1 MKAATYVS
9 AGELKL
15 TDKER
20 PHVIKPT
27 DAVVRMLK
35 TTICG
40 TDLHIL
46 GGDVPACKPGT
57 TLGHEGIGI
66 VEEVGEGVN
75 NFKVGD
81 KVIVSCV
88 TACNTCYY
96 CKHGLPSHCEHGGWI
111 LGHLIEGTQAEYIHI
126 PQADGSLYHAPESV
140 NDEALV
146 MLSDILP
153 TSYEIGVLPSH
164 VKPGD
169 TVCIVGAGP
178 IGLSALLSVQFFSP
192 SRIIMVDLSQAR
204 LDASREFGATDTV
217 LSTTTE
223 EVREK
228 IMEMTDGRGV
238 DVVFECVGY
247 PATFDICQNV
257 VSIGG
262 HISNVGVHGKPV
274 SFNLDDLWIK
284 NITLSTGLVN
294 ANTTEM
300 LLDVLKTGKI
310 DATKLIT
317 HHFKLSEVEEAYK
330 VFKNAEANQTL
341 KVIIENDITE

>member
-9 AGELKL
+9 AGVLEL
-15 TDKER
+15 TEKEK
-20 PHVIKPT
+20 PYVVKPT
-27 DAVVRMLK
+27 DAVVRMVK
-35 TTICG
+35 STICG

-57 TLGHEGIGI
+57 TLGHEAIGI
-66 VEEVGEGVN
+66 VEEVGDAVS

-96 CKHGLPSHCEHGGWI
+96 CKHQLPSHCEDGGWI

-126 PQADGSLYHAPESV
+126 PHADGSLYHAPESV
-140 NDEALV
+140 DDEALV

-178 IGLSALLSVQFFSP
+178 IGLAALLTVQFFSP
-192 SRIIMVDLSQAR
+192 SRIIMVDLSESR
-204 LDASREFGATDTV
+204 LEASKGFGATDTIV
-217 LSTTTE
+217 STTTE
-223 EVREK
+223 EVRDKVLEL
-228 IMEMTDGRGV
+228 TDGRGV
-238 DVVFECVGY
+238 DIVFECVGY

-257 VSIGG
+257 VAVGG
-262 HISNVGVHGKPV
+262 HIANVGVHGKPV
-274 SFNLDDLWIK
+274 DFNLQDLWIK
-284 NITLSTGLVN
+284 NITLNTGLVN
-294 ANTTEM
+294 ANTTDM
-300 LLDVLKTGKI
+300 LLEVLKSGKI

-317 HHFKLSEVEEAYK
+317 HHFKLSEIDEAYK
-330 VFKNAEANQTL
+330 VFKNAEENHTL
-341 KVIIENDITE
+341 KVIIENDLS

>member
-1 MKAATYVS
+1 MKAAVYES
-9 AGELKL
+9 AGVLKL
-15 TDKER
+15 VDKER
-20 PHVIKPT
+20 PHVVKPT
-27 DAVVRMLK
+27 DAVVRMQK

-46 GGDVPACKPGT
+46 GGDIPACKPGT

-66 VEEVGEGVN
+66 VEEVGDGVN

-81 KVIVSCV
+81 RVIVSCV

-96 CKHGLPSHCEHGGWI
+96 CKHNLPSHCENGGWI
-111 LGHLIEGTQAEYIHI
+111 LGHLIEGTQSEYIHI
-126 PQADGSLYHAPESV
+126 PQADGSLYHAPDSV

-153 TSYEIGVLPSH
+153 TAYEIGVLPSH

-178 IGLSALLSVQFFSP
+178 IGLSALLSVQFYSP

-217 LSTTTE
+217 LSTTTA
-223 EVREK
+223 EVKAK
-228 IMEMTDGRGV
+228 IDEMTGGRGV

-274 SFNLDDLWIK
+274 TFNLDDLWIK

-300 LLDVLKTGKI
+300 LLDVLKSGKI
-310 DATKLIT
+310 DASKLVT
-317 HHFKLSEVEEAYK
+317 HHFKLSEVEEAYR
-330 VFKNAEANQTL
+330 VFKNAEEHHTL

>member
-9 AGELKL
+9 AGVLEL
-15 TDKER
+15 TEKEK
-20 PHVIKPT
+20 PHVVKPT
-27 DAVVRMLK
+27 DAVVRMVK
-35 TTICG
+35 STICG

-57 TLGHEGIGI
+57 TLGHEAIGI
-66 VEEVGEGVN
+66 VEEVGDAVS

-96 CKHGLPSHCEHGGWI
+96 CKHQLPSHCEDGGWI

-126 PQADGSLYHAPESV
+126 PHADGSLYHAPESV
-140 NDEALV
+140 DDEALV

-178 IGLSALLSVQFFSP
+178 IGLAALLTVQFFSP
-192 SRIIMVDLSQAR
+192 SRIIMVDLSESR
-204 LDASREFGATDTV
+204 LEASKGFGATDIIV
-217 LSTTTE
+217 STTTE
-223 EVREK
+223 EVRDKVLEL
-228 IMEMTDGRGV
+228 TDGRGV
-238 DVVFECVGY
+238 DIVFECVGY

-257 VSIGG
+257 VAVGG
-262 HISNVGVHGKPV
+262 HIANVGVHGKPV
-274 SFNLDDLWIK
+274 DFNLQDLWIK
-284 NITLSTGLVN
+284 NITLNTGLVN
-294 ANTTEM
+294 ANTTDM
-300 LLDVLKTGKI
+300 LLEVLKGGKI

-317 HHFKLSEVEEAYK
+317 HHFKLSEIDEAYK
-330 VFKNAEANQTL
+330 VFKNAEENHTL
-341 KVIIENDITE
+341 KVIIENDLS